1 MATDSTHSTSQI
13 DTHPDLMALRGRY
26 AEASAKP
33 ISGLIEGLCLLTG
46 LYLAI
51 SPWVVNFTGFEG
63 LRVSNLITGI
73 ALAVLAM
80 GFGSV
85 LERTVG
91 LGWCAIAIGAW
102 TIVAPWAIAGP
113 NAAVTH
119 TIVNNAIV
127 GGVACA
133 LGLATM
139 GLGMMGGSKRGSRAA
154 ARGTTAEQNARR

>member
-13 DTHPDLMALRGRY
+13 DSHPDLMALRGRY

-51 SPWVVNFTGFEG
+51 SPWVVNFQSFTG
-63 LRVSNLITGI
+63 LRTSNLITGI

-80 GFGSV
+80 GFGSA

-91 LGWCAIAIGAW
+91 LGWVAIAIGVW

-113 NAAVTH
+113 DAAFTH
-119 TIVNNAIV
+119 TIVNNSII
-127 GGVACA
+127 GGVAIL

-139 GLGMMGGSKRGSRAA
+139 GLGFVGAMQARAGRMGSRR
-154 ARGTTAEQNARR
+154 ARTE

>member
-1 MATDSTHSTSQI
+1 MATDSTHSTSQGRSTSGI
-13 DTHPDLMALRGRY
+13 ESHPDLMALRGRY

-51 SPWVVNFTGFEG
+51 SPWVVGFTNFTN

-91 LGWCAIAIGAW
+91 LGWCAIAIGVW
-102 TIVAPWAIAGP
+102 TILAPWAIAGP
-113 NAAVTH
+113 NAAITH

-127 GGVACA
+127 GGVAIA

-139 GLGMMGGSKRGSRAA
+139 GLGFMGG
-154 ARGTTAEQNARR
+154 RRHAH

>member
-1 MATDSTHSTSQI
+1 MATDSTHSTSRIEQ
-13 DTHPDLMALRGRY
+13 HPDLMALRGRY

-33 ISGLIEGLCLLTG
+33 ISGIVEGLCLLTG

-51 SPWVVNFTGFEG
+51 SPWVVNFAGFTN
-63 LRVSNLITGI
+63 LRISNLITGI

-91 LGWCAIAIGAW
+91 LGWCAIAIGVW
-102 TIVAPWAIAGP
+102 TILAPWAIAGP
-113 NAAVTH
+113 NAAFTH
-119 TIVNNAIV
+119 TIVNNAVV
-127 GGVACA
+127 GGVAIA

-139 GLGMMGGSKRGSRAA
+139 GLGFMGKSRASSSR
-154 ARGTTAEQNARR
+154 AR

>member
-1 MATDSTHSTSQI
+1 MATDSTHSATRI
-13 DTHPDLMALRGRY
+13 EEHPDLAALRGQY
-26 AEASAKP
+26 EAPSAKA
-33 ISGLIEGLCLLTG
+33 IAGVIEGLTLLTG

-51 SPWVVNFTGFEG
+51 SPWVVGFQGFEQ

-91 LGWCAIAIGAW
+91 LGWVAIGIGVW
-102 TIVAPWAIAGP
+102 TLIAPWAIAGP
-113 NAAVTH
+113 NAAFTH
-119 TIVNNAIV
+119 TIVNNSVV
-127 GGVACA
+127 GGIAML

-139 GLGMMGGSKRGSRAA
+139 GLGVMGYMKARASR
-154 ARGTTAEQNARR
+154 RTH